1 MPVDQCRFVLRR
13 CLSAGVLLLLI
24 GCASVKP
31 PAAVQPDVPASAEVS
46 TVDLLPL
53 QPVLQAAHPR
63 TGNAA
68 RARTLLESHLAAR
81 DDASRALHP
90 ALLPYARA
98 LLDQI
103 IERQRLD
110 AANVR
115 LTQQLERSGQQ
126 LKDSQQLNEDL
137 QRKIDALADIELG
150 TPARPPNRSIKR

>member
-13 CLSAGVLLLLI
+13 CLSAGALLLLA
-24 GCASVKP
+24 GCASVER
-31 PAAVQPDVPASAEVS
+31 PATVEPEVPVPSAAA

-53 QPVLQAAHPR
+53 QQALQAAHPR

-68 RARTLLESHLAAR
+68 RARTLLEVHLAAQ
-81 DDASRALHP
+81 DEASRALHP
-90 ALLPYARA
+90 YART

-110 AANVR
+110 TANVR
-115 LTQQLERSGQQ
+115 LTQQLERAGQQ

-150 TPARPPNRSIKR
+150 TPVRPPKRSIKR

>member
-1 MPVDQCRFVLRR
+1 MPVDQYRSVLRR
-13 CLSAGVLLLLI
+13 CLSAGVVLLLV

-31 PAAVQPDVPASAEVS
+31 PAAVQPDEPASAEVP

-53 QPVLQAAHPR
+53 QPALQAAHPR

-68 RARTLLESHLAAR
+68 RARTLLEAHLAAR
-81 DDASRALHP
+81 DEASR
-90 ALLPYARA
+90 ALLPYART

-110 AANVR
+110 VANVR

-150 TPARPPNRSIKR
+150 TPARPPKRSIKR